1 MIITNNQMKC
11 IFDEFSYQVS
21 AKFYDKMPRDDWR
34 KIKTAIEDNRMFIL
48 NLHGKAYLTF
58 AETCDGKP
66 RTTMSFN
73 RHDESFGEFLY
84 DLFWD
89 DKRQEMIYCTND
101 YLDKTLWT
109 STSPSQ
115 NLGDTE
121 DKYIKNNESIKK
133 IDNNKEII
141 NNFKLVDE
149 VVKQGTEYIAGSKDV
164 QEALEMVKKAASSYY
179 DRVKPVDFVTPSM
192 GTGTNQATST
202 SITVGDGN
210 TTATTTTKA
219 TINAGDYNTCVGT
232 AIDGYTITAGPTTS
246 TVSLAEDIEDTAR
259 KVFNEEWNKRK
270 ENNKMKFGNFDFG
283 PCANDNVRMSMYGI
297 AIKNAAGTYV
307 SYDAASGEIID
318 VDVFNFDGGKYMF
331 KMPVAI
337 KDVKVGD
344 VIIHNRT
351 PMFVVGFAEGT
362 GDLIAVDIRAGEKKT
377 IMPIR
382 NMFHFDF
389 VTKIV
394 SLFDMTGMAQPS
406 ADMPFGNMLPLML
419 MSDDN
424 KDMDMKDIL
433 MMSMLAN
440 GSNMGN
446 MNPMMLY
453 FLASNEDGDTS
464 MKDMLL
470 PMMLLGNQQK

>member
-1 MIITNNQMKC
+1 MIITTNQMKR
-11 IFDEFSYQVS
+11 IFDEFSYQVGT
-21 AKFYDKMPRDDWR
+21 KYYQKMPRDDWR
-34 KIKTAIEDNRMFIL
+34 KIKTAIEDGRMFIL
-48 NLHGKAYLTF
+48 NIHGRAYLTL
-58 AETCDGKP
+58 AEDCNGKP
-66 RTTMSFN
+66 RTMMSFE
-73 RHDESFGEFLY
+73 RHDSSFGDFLY

-89 DKRQEMIYCTND
+89 DDKLEMIYCTND
-101 YLDKTLWT
+101 YLDKALWT
-109 STSPSQ
+109 STSK
-115 NLGDTE
+115 GDTE
-121 DKYIKNNESIKK
+121 DKYIKNKEYIKT

-141 NNFKLVDE
+141 NNFKLVDDIA
-149 VVKQGTEYIAGSKDV
+149 KQGTEYIMSSQEVK
-164 QEALEMVKKAASSYY
+164 EALDKVKL
-179 DRVKPVDFVTPSM
+179 
-192 GTGTNQATST
+192 ATSDYYNSAQPTAFASQSENIGST
-202 SITVGDGN
+202 SSTTSTTVTVGS
-210 TTATTTTKA
+210 TSSTAT
-219 TINAGDYNTCVGT
+219 IHVGDYNIGSGK
-232 AIDGYTITAGPTTS
+232 AIDGYAITAPVATI
-246 TVSLAEDIEDTAR
+246 SLTDSIEDTAR
-259 KVFNEEWNKRK
+259 KVFNEEWDKRK

-307 SYDAASGEIID
+307 SYDATNGEIVD

-331 KMPVAI
+331 KIPVAI

-344 VIIHNRT
+344 VVIHNRT
-351 PMFVVGFAEGT
+351 PMFVIGFAENT

-377 IMPIR
+377 IMPVR

-394 SLFDMTGMAQPS
+394 SLFNMNGMTQPS

-419 MSDDN
+419 MNDDN

-440 GSNMGN
+440 GGTMNN

>member
-1 MIITNNQMKC
+1 MIITTNQMKR
-11 IFDEFSYQVS
+11 IFDKFNDQVS
-21 AKFYDKMPRDDWR
+21 VKYYQKMLRDDWR
-34 KIKTAIEDNRMFIL
+34 KIKTAIKDGRMFIL
-48 NLHGKAYLTF
+48 NIHGRAYLTF
-58 AETCDGKP
+58 AENYNEP
-66 RTTMSFN
+66 RTMISFE
-73 RHDESFGEFLY
+73 RHDSSFGDFLY

-89 DKRQEMIYCTND
+89 DDKLEMIYCTND
-101 YLDKTLWT
+101 YLDKALWT
-109 STSPSQ
+109 STFKD
-115 NLGDTE
+115 DTE
-121 DKYIKNNESIKK
+121 NKYIKNKEYIKD

-141 NNFKLVDE
+141 NNFKLVDD
-149 VVKQGTEYIAGSKDV
+149 VVKQGTGYIMSSQEVK
-164 QEALEMVKKAASSYY
+164 EALDKVKL
-179 DRVKPVDFVTPSM
+179 
-192 GTGTNQATST
+192 ATSDYYNSVQPTAFASQSENIGST
-202 SITVGDGN
+202 SSTTSTTVTVGSTGS
-210 TTATTTTKA
+210 ATT
-219 TINAGDYNTCVGT
+219 IQVGDYNISSGK
-232 AIDGYTITAGPTTS
+232 AIDGYTITNGTI
-246 TVSLAEDIEDTAR
+246 SLTDNIEDTAR

-270 ENNKMKFGNFDFG
+270 ENDKMKFGNFDFG

-331 KMPVAI
+331 KLPVAI

-351 PMFVVGFAEGT
+351 PMFVVGFAENT

-377 IMPIR
+377 IMPMR

-394 SLFDMTGMAQPS
+394 SLFDMNGVTQPS
-406 ADMPFGNMLPLML
+406 SDMPFGNMLPLMM

-440 GSNMGN
+440 GGNMSN
-446 MNPMMLY
+446 MNPMLLY
-453 FLASNEDGDTS
+453 FLAFDEADGTS
-464 MKDMLL
+464 MKDKLL
-470 PMMLLGNQQK
+470 PMMLLSNQQK

>member
-1 MIITNNQMKC
+1 MIITNNQMKR

-21 AKFYDKMPRDDWR
+21 VKFYKKMPRDDWR
-34 KIKTAIEDNRMFIL
+34 KIKTAIEDDRTFIL
-48 NLHGKAYLTF
+48 NLHGRAYLTF

-66 RTTMSFN
+66 RTIMSFEY
-73 RHDESFGEFLY
+73 HDESFGDFLY

-89 DKRQEMIYCTND
+89 EKKEEIIYCTND

-109 STSPSQ
+109 STSPSK

-121 DKYIKNNESIKK
+121 DKYIKNTEYIKD

-141 NNFKLVDE
+141 NNFKLVDD
-149 VVKQGTEYIAGSKDV
+149 VVKQGTEYIMSSQEVK
-164 QEALEMVKKAASSYY
+164 EALDKVKL
-179 DRVKPVDFVTPSM
+179 
-192 GTGTNQATST
+192 ATSDYYNSVQPTAFASQSENIGST
-202 SITVGDGN
+202 SSTTSTTVTVGS
-210 TTATTTTKA
+210 TSSATT
-219 TINAGDYNTCVGT
+219 IQVGDYNIDSGK
-232 AIDGYTITAGPTTS
+232 AIGGYSISSPPITTS
-246 TVSLAEDIEDTAR
+246 TISLADSIEDTAR
-259 KVFNEEWNKRK
+259 KIFNEEWDKRK

-307 SYDAASGEIID
+307 SYDAASGEIVD

-344 VIIHNRT
+344 VIVHNRT
-351 PMFVVGFAEGT
+351 PMFVVGFAENT

-377 IMPIR
+377 IMPVR

-394 SLFDMTGMAQPS
+394 SLFDMNGMTQPS
-406 ADMPFGNMLPLML
+406 ADMPFGNMLPFML
-419 MSDDN
+419 MSEDN

-440 GSNMGN
+440 GSNMN
-446 MNPMMLY
+446 SMNPMMLY
-453 FLASNEDGDTS
+453 FLASNEDGDAS

>member
-1 MIITNNQMKC
+1 MIINNNQMKR

-21 AKFYDKMPRDDWR
+21 AKFYRKMPRDNWR
-34 KIKTAIEDNRMFIL
+34 KIKTAIEENRMFIL
-48 NLHGKAYLTF
+48 NLPGKAYLTF

-66 RTTMSFN
+66 RTTMSFEF
-73 RHDESFGEFLY
+73 HDESFGDFLY

-89 DKRQEMIYCTND
+89 EKEGEIILCTND

-115 NLGDTE
+115 NSGDTE
-121 DKYIKNNESIKK
+121 DKYIKN
-133 IDNNKEII
+133 IDNNKEIV

-149 VVKQGTEYIAGSKDV
+149 IVKQGTEYIASSKDV
-164 QEALEMVKKAASSYY
+164 QEALEMVKKAASGYY
-179 DRVKPVDFVTPSM
+179 DKVKPVAFITPSM
-192 GTGTNQATST
+192 DTGTNQATST
-202 SITVGDGN
+202 TTSTTITIGDRD

-219 TINAGDYNTCVGT
+219 TINAGDYNTCIGT
-232 AIDGYTITAGPTTS
+232 AIDGYTITSSTS
-246 TVSLAEDIEDTAR
+246 GTISLVENIEDTAR
-259 KVFNEEWNKRK
+259 KIFNEEWNKRK
-270 ENNKMKFGNFDFG
+270 ENNKMKFSNFDFG
-283 PCANDNVRMSMYGI
+283 PCVNDNVRMSMYGI

-307 SYDAASGEIID
+307 SYDATSGEIID

-362 GDLIAVDIRAGEKKT
+362 GDLIVVDIRAGEKKT

-406 ADMPFGNMLPLML
+406 VDMPFGNMLPLML

-433 MMSMLAN
+433 MMSTLAN
-440 GSNMGN
+440 GGNMGN

-470 PMMLLGNQQK
+470 PMMLLSNQQK

>member
-1 MIITNNQMKC
+1 MIITTNQMKR
-11 IFDEFSYQVS
+11 IFDEFSYQVGT
-21 AKFYDKMPRDDWR
+21 KYYQKMPRDDWR
-34 KIKTAIEDNRMFIL
+34 KIKTAIEDGRMFIL
-48 NLHGKAYLTF
+48 NIHGRAYLTL
-58 AETCDGKP
+58 AEDCNGKP
-66 RTTMSFN
+66 RTMMSFE
-73 RHDESFGEFLY
+73 RHDSSFGDFLY

-89 DKRQEMIYCTND
+89 DDKLEMIYCTND
-101 YLDKTLWT
+101 YLDKALWT
-109 STSPSQ
+109 STSK
-115 NLGDTE
+115 GDTE
-121 DKYIKNNESIKK
+121 DKYIKNKEYIKT

-141 NNFKLVDE
+141 NNFKLVDDIA
-149 VVKQGTEYIAGSKDV
+149 KQGTEYIMSSQEVK
-164 QEALEMVKKAASSYY
+164 EALDKVKL
-179 DRVKPVDFVTPSM
+179 
-192 GTGTNQATST
+192 ATSDYYNSAQPTAFASQSENIGST
-202 SITVGDGN
+202 SSTTSTTVTVGS
-210 TTATTTTKA
+210 TSSTAT
-219 TINAGDYNTCVGT
+219 IHVGDYNIGSEK
-232 AIDGYTITAGPTTS
+232 AIDGYAITAPVATI
-246 TVSLAEDIEDTAR
+246 SLTDSIEDTAR
-259 KVFNEEWNKRK
+259 KVFNEEWDKRK

-307 SYDAASGEIID
+307 SYDATNGEIVD

-331 KMPVAI
+331 KIPVAI

-344 VIIHNRT
+344 VVIHNRT
-351 PMFVVGFAEGT
+351 PMFVIGFAENT

-377 IMPIR
+377 IMPVR

-394 SLFDMTGMAQPS
+394 SLFNMNGMTQPS

-419 MSDDN
+419 MNDDN

-440 GSNMGN
+440 GGTMNN

>member
-1 MIITNNQMKC
+1 MIITTNQMKR
-11 IFDEFSYQVS
+11 IFDKFNYQVS
-21 AKFYDKMPRDDWR
+21 VKYYQKMLRDDWR
-34 KIKTAIEDNRMFIL
+34 KIKTAIKDGRMFIL
-48 NLHGKAYLTF
+48 NIHGRAYLTF
-58 AETCDGKP
+58 AENYNEP
-66 RTTMSFN
+66 RTMISFE
-73 RHDESFGEFLY
+73 RHDSSFGDFLY

-89 DKRQEMIYCTND
+89 DDKLEMIYCTND
-101 YLDKTLWT
+101 YLDKVLWT
-109 STSPSQ
+109 STSKD
-115 NLGDTE
+115 DTE
-121 DKYIKNNESIKK
+121 DKYIKNKEYIKN

-141 NNFKLVDE
+141 NNFKLVDD
-149 VVKQGTEYIAGSKDV
+149 VVKQGTEYTISSQEVK
-164 QEALEMVKKAASSYY
+164 EALDKVKL
-179 DRVKPVDFVTPSM
+179 
-192 GTGTNQATST
+192 ATSDYYNSVQPTAFASQSENIGST
-202 SITVGDGN
+202 SSTTSTTVTVGS
-210 TTATTTTKA
+210 TSSATT
-219 TINAGDYNTCVGT
+219 IQVGDYNISSGK
-232 AIDGYTITAGPTTS
+232 AIDGYTIANGTI
-246 TVSLAEDIEDTAR
+246 SLADNIEDTAR

-270 ENNKMKFGNFDFG
+270 ENDKMKFGNFDFG

-331 KMPVAI
+331 KLPVAI

-351 PMFVVGFAEGT
+351 PMFVVGFAENT

-377 IMPIR
+377 IMPMR

-394 SLFDMTGMAQPS
+394 SLFDMNGMTQPS
-406 ADMPFGNMLPLML
+406 SDMPFGNMLPLM

-440 GSNMGN
+440 GGNMSN
-446 MNPMMLY
+446 MNPMLLY
-453 FLASNEDGDTS
+453 FLASDEADGTS
-464 MKDMLL
+464 MKDKLL
-470 PMMLLGNQQK
+470 PMMLLSNQQK

>member
-1 MIITNNQMKC
+1 MIITTNQMKR

-21 AKFYDKMPRDDWR
+21 AKYYQKMPRDDWR
-34 KIKTAIEDNRMFIL
+34 KIKTAIKDGRMFIL
-48 NLHGKAYLTF
+48 NIHGRAYLTF
-58 AETCDGKP
+58 AESYNEP
-66 RTTMSFN
+66 RTMISFE
-73 RHDESFGEFLY
+73 RHDSSFGDFLY

-89 DKRQEMIYCTND
+89 DDKLEMIYCTND
-101 YLDKTLWT
+101 YLDKALCT
-109 STSPSQ
+109 STSS
-115 NLGDTE
+115 T
-121 DKYIKNNESIKK
+121 
-133 IDNNKEII
+133 
-141 NNFKLVDE
+141 
-149 VVKQGTEYIAGSKDV
+149 
-164 QEALEMVKKAASSYY
+164 
-179 DRVKPVDFVTPSM
+179 
-192 GTGTNQATST
+192 TST
-202 SITVGDGN
+202 TVTVGS
-210 TTATTTTKA
+210 TSSATT
-219 TINAGDYNTCVGT
+219 IQVGDYNISSGK
-232 AIDGYTITAGPTTS
+232 AIDGYTITNGPTTS
-246 TVSLAEDIEDTAR
+246 TISLTDNIEDTAR

-270 ENNKMKFGNFDFG
+270 ENDKMKFGNFDFG

-331 KMPVAI
+331 KLPVAI

-351 PMFVVGFAEGT
+351 PMFVVGFAENT

-377 IMPIR
+377 IMPMR

-394 SLFDMTGMAQPS
+394 SLFDMNGMTQPS
-406 ADMPFGNMLPLML
+406 SDMPFGNMLPLMM

-440 GSNMGN
+440 GGNMSN
-446 MNPMMLY
+446 MNPMLLY
-453 FLASNEDGDTS
+453 FLAFDEADGTS
-464 MKDMLL
+464 MKDKLL
-470 PMMLLGNQQK
+470 PMMLLSNQQK

>member
-1 MIITNNQMKC
+1 MIITTNQMKR
-11 IFDEFSYQVS
+11 IFDEFSYQVGT
-21 AKFYDKMPRDDWR
+21 KYYQKMPRDDWR
-34 KIKTAIEDNRMFIL
+34 KIKTAIEDGRMFIL
-48 NLHGKAYLTF
+48 NIHGRAYLTL
-58 AETCDGKP
+58 AEDCNGKP
-66 RTTMSFN
+66 RTMMSFE
-73 RHDESFGEFLY
+73 RHDSSFGDFLY

-89 DKRQEMIYCTND
+89 DDKLEMIYCTND
-101 YLDKTLWT
+101 YLDKALWT
-109 STSPSQ
+109 STSK
-115 NLGDTE
+115 GDTE
-121 DKYIKNNESIKK
+121 DKYIKNKEYIKT

-141 NNFKLVDE
+141 NNFKLVDD
-149 VVKQGTEYIAGSKDV
+149 VVKQGTEYIISSQEVK
-164 QEALEMVKKAASSYY
+164 EALDKVKL
-179 DRVKPVDFVTPSM
+179 
-192 GTGTNQATST
+192 ATSDYYNSAQPTAFASQSENIGST
-202 SITVGDGN
+202 SSTTSATVTVGS
-210 TTATTTTKA
+210 TSSTAT
-219 TINAGDYNTCVGT
+219 IHVGDYNIGSGK
-232 AIDGYTITAGPTTS
+232 AIDGYAITAPVATI
-246 TVSLAEDIEDTAR
+246 SLTDSIEDTAR
-259 KVFNEEWNKRK
+259 KVFNEEWDKRK

-307 SYDAASGEIID
+307 SYDATNGEIVD

-331 KMPVAI
+331 KIPVAI

-344 VIIHNRT
+344 VVIHNRT
-351 PMFVVGFAEGT
+351 PMFVIGFAENT

-377 IMPIR
+377 IMPVR

-394 SLFDMTGMAQPS
+394 SLFNMNGMTQPS

-419 MSDDN
+419 MNDDN

-440 GSNMGN
+440 GGNMNN

>member
-1 MIITNNQMKC
+1 MIITTNQMKR
-11 IFDEFSYQVS
+11 IFDKFNYQVS
-21 AKFYDKMPRDDWR
+21 VKYYQKMPRDDWR
-34 KIKTAIEDNRMFIL
+34 KIKTAIKDGRMFIF
-48 NLHGKAYLTF
+48 NIHDRAYLTF
-58 AETCDGKP
+58 AEDYNEP
-66 RTTMSFN
+66 STMISFE
-73 RHDESFGEFLY
+73 RHDSSFGDFLY

-89 DKRQEMIYCTND
+89 TDKLEMIYCTND
-101 YLDKTLWT
+101 YLDKALRT
-109 STSPSQ
+109 STSK
-115 NLGDTE
+115 NDIE
-121 DKYIKNNESIKK
+121 DKYIKNKEYIKN

-141 NNFKLVDE
+141 NNFKLVDDF
-149 VVKQGTEYIAGSKDV
+149 VKQGTEYTMSSQEVK
-164 QEALEMVKKAASSYY
+164 EALDKVKL
-179 DRVKPVDFVTPSM
+179 
-192 GTGTNQATST
+192 ATSDYYNSVQPTAFASQSENIGST
-202 SITVGDGN
+202 SSTTSTTVTVGS
-210 TTATTTTKA
+210 TSSATT
-219 TINAGDYNTCVGT
+219 IQVGDYNISSGK
-232 AIDGYTITAGPTTS
+232 AIDGYTIANGTI
-246 TVSLAEDIEDTAR
+246 SLADNIEDTAR

-270 ENNKMKFGNFDFG
+270 ENDKMKFGNFDFG

-331 KMPVAI
+331 KLPVAI

-351 PMFVVGFAEGT
+351 PMFVVGFAENT

-377 IMPIR
+377 IMPMR

-394 SLFDMTGMAQPS
+394 SLFDMNGMTQPS
-406 ADMPFGNMLPLML
+406 SDMPFGNMLPLMM

-440 GSNMGN
+440 GGNMSN
-446 MNPMMLY
+446 MNPMLLY
-453 FLASNEDGDTS
+453 FLASDEADGTS
-464 MKDMLL
+464 MKDKLL
-470 PMMLLGNQQK
+470 PMMLLNNQQK

>member
-1 MIITNNQMKC
+1 MIITTNQMKR

-21 AKFYDKMPRDDWR
+21 AKYYQKMPRDDWR
-34 KIKTAIEDNRMFIL
+34 KIKTAIEDGRMFIL
-48 NLHGKAYLTF
+48 NIHGRAYLTLG
-58 AETCDGKP
+58 EDRNGKP
-66 RTTMSFN
+66 RTMISFE
-73 RHDESFGEFLY
+73 RHDSSFGDFLY

-89 DKRQEMIYCTND
+89 DDKLEMIYCTND
-101 YLDKTLWT
+101 YLDKALWT
-109 STSPSQ
+109 STSKD
-115 NLGDTE
+115 DTE
-121 DKYIKNNESIKK
+121 DKYIKNKEYIKN

-141 NNFKLVDE
+141 NNFKFVDD
-149 VVKQGTEYIAGSKDV
+149 VVKQGTEYIMSSQEVK
-164 QEALEMVKKAASSYY
+164 EALDKVKL
-179 DRVKPVDFVTPSM
+179 
-192 GTGTNQATST
+192 ATSDYYNSAQPTAFASQSENIGST
-202 SITVGDGN
+202 SSTTSATVTVGS
-210 TTATTTTKA
+210 TSSATT
-219 TINAGDYNTCVGT
+219 IHVGDYNIGSGKAV
-232 AIDGYTITAGPTTS
+232 DGYAITAPVATI
-246 TVSLAEDIEDTAR
+246 SLTDSIEDTAR
-259 KVFNEEWNKRK
+259 KVFNEEWDKRK

-307 SYDAASGEIID
+307 SYDATNGEIID

-331 KMPVAI
+331 KIPVAI

-344 VIIHNRT
+344 VVIHNRT
-351 PMFVVGFAEGT
+351 PMFVIGFAENT

-377 IMPIR
+377 IMPVR

-394 SLFDMTGMAQPS
+394 SLFNMNGMTQPS

-419 MSDDN
+419 MNDDN
-424 KDMDMKDIL
+424 EDMDVKDIL

-440 GSNMGN
+440 GGNMSN

-453 FLASNEDGDTS
+453 FLASNEDGNIS

>member
-1 MIITNNQMKC
+1 MIITTNQMKR
-11 IFDEFSYQVS
+11 IFDKFNDQVS
-21 AKFYDKMPRDDWR
+21 VKYYQKMPRDDWR
-34 KIKTAIEDNRMFIL
+34 KIKTAIEDGRMFIL
-48 NLHGKAYLTF
+48 NIHNKAAYLTF
-58 AETCDGKP
+58 AESYNEP
-66 RTTMSFN
+66 RTMISFE
-73 RHDESFGEFLY
+73 RHDSSFGDFLY

-89 DKRQEMIYCTND
+89 DDKLEMIYCTND
-101 YLDKTLWT
+101 YLDKALWT
-109 STSPSQ
+109 STSKD
-115 NLGDTE
+115 DTE
-121 DKYIKNNESIKK
+121 NKYIKNKEYIKD

-141 NNFKLVDE
+141 NNFKLVDD
-149 VVKQGTEYIAGSKDV
+149 VVKQGTGYIMSSQEVK
-164 QEALEMVKKAASSYY
+164 EALDKVKL
-179 DRVKPVDFVTPSM
+179 
-192 GTGTNQATST
+192 ATSDYYNSVQPTAFASQSENIGST
-202 SITVGDGN
+202 SSTTSTTVTVGSTGS
-210 TTATTTTKA
+210 ATT
-219 TINAGDYNTCVGT
+219 IQVGDYNISSGK
-232 AIDGYTITAGPTTS
+232 AIDGYTITNGTI
-246 TVSLAEDIEDTAR
+246 SLADNIEDTAR

-270 ENNKMKFGNFDFG
+270 ENDKMKFGNFDFG

-331 KMPVAI
+331 KLPVAI

-351 PMFVVGFAEGT
+351 PMFVVGFAENT

-377 IMPIR
+377 IMPMR

-394 SLFDMTGMAQPS
+394 SLFDMNGMTQPS
-406 ADMPFGNMLPLML
+406 SDMPFGNMLPLMM

-440 GSNMGN
+440 GGNMSN
-446 MNPMMLY
+446 MNPMLLY
-453 FLASNEDGDTS
+453 FLASDEADGTS
-464 MKDMLL
+464 MKDKLL
-470 PMMLLGNQQK
+470 PMMLLSNQQK